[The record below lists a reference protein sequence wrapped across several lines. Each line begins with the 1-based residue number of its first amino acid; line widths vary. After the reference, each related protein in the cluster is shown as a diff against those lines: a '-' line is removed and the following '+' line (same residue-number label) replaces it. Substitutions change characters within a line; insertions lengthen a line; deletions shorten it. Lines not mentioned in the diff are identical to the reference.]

1 MLERLPDTP
10 LSVETEKEPENE
22 SPDKKWYVI
31 HTYAGYENRVE
42 TNLTRRVESMNM
54 KDRIFRILVPTEKEI
69 TSKGG
74 QKKTVE
80 KKVFPGYVM
89 VEMILDDDSGS
100 VVRNTPG
107 VTGFVGPG
115 SKPVSLS
122 EKEINRIMRQM
133 GMAAEGKPRIDF
145 EVGQVVRVIS
155 GPFKNFEGTVEEIN
169 QEKGTVKVLVSMF
182 GRETPV
188 ELGFHQVEKF

>member
-1 MLERLPDTP
+1 MWRGVSPPFFMDTQ
-10 LSVETEKEPENE
+10 TEMEIEIP
-22 SPDKKWYVI
+22 KKWYVI
-31 HTYAGYENRVE
+31 HTYSGYENRVE
-42 TNLTRRVESMNM
+42 TNLLRRVESMNM

-74 QKKTVE
+74 KKKTVE

-89 VEMILDDDSGS
+89 VEMVLDDDSWS

-145 EVGQVVRVIS
+145 ETGQVVRVIN

-188 ELGFHQVEKF
+188 ELGFHQVEKY

>member
-1 MLERLPDTP
+1 LERLPDEP
-10 LSVETEKEPENE
+10 LSAEEPQPEAENE
-22 SPDKKWYVI
+22 HPEKKWYVI

-42 TNLTRRVESMNM
+42 RNLLRRVESMNM

-80 KKVFPGYVM
+80 KKVFPGYIM
-89 VEMILDDDSGS
+89 VEMILDDDSWS

-122 EKEINRIMRQM
+122 EKEVNRIMRQM
-133 GMAAEGKPRIDF
+133 GMAAEGRPRIDF

-169 QEKGTVKVLVSMF
+169 QEKGTVKVLVSLF

>member
-1 MLERLPDTP
+1 
-10 LSVETEKEPENE
+10 LSAEEPQPEAENE
-22 SPDKKWYVI
+22 HPEKKWYVI

-42 TNLTRRVESMNM
+42 RNLLRRVESMNM

-80 KKVFPGYVM
+80 KKVFPGYIM
-89 VEMILDDDSGS
+89 VEMILDDDSWS

-122 EKEINRIMRQM
+122 EKEVNRIMRQM
-133 GMAAEGKPRIDF
+133 GMAAEGRPRIDF

-169 QEKGTVKVLVSMF
+169 QEKGTVKVLVSLF

>member
-1 MLERLPDTP
+1 VWRGVSPPFFMDTQ
-10 LSVETEKEPENE
+10 TEMEIEIP
-22 SPDKKWYVI
+22 KKWYVI
-31 HTYAGYENRVE
+31 HTYSGYENRVE
-42 TNLTRRVESMNM
+42 TNLLRRVESMNM

-74 QKKTVE
+74 KKKTVE

-89 VEMILDDDSGS
+89 VEMVLDDDSWS

-145 EVGQVVRVIS
+145 ETGQVVRVIN

-188 ELGFHQVEKF
+188 ELGFHQVEKY

>member
-1 MLERLPDTP
+1 MLERLPGSPFSMDIDAQR
-10 LSVETEKEPENE
+10 ETENE
-22 SPDKKWYVI
+22 DKKWYVI

-42 TNLTRRVESMNM
+42 TNLNRRVESMNM

-74 QKKTVE
+74 QKRTVE
-80 KKVFPGYVM
+80 KKVYPGYVM
-89 VEMILDDDSGS
+89 VEMILDDDSWS

-122 EKEINRIMRQM
+122 EKEINRIMRRM
-133 GMAAEGKPRIDF
+133 GMAAEGKARIDF

-188 ELGFHQVEKF
+188 ELGFHQVEKY

>member
-1 MLERLPDTP
+1 MERLPDEP
-10 LSVETEKEPENE
+10 LSAEEPQPEAENE
-22 SPDKKWYVI
+22 HPEKKWYVI

-42 TNLTRRVESMNM
+42 RNLLRRVESMNM
-54 KDRIFRILVPTEKEI
+54 KDRIFRILVPREKEI

-80 KKVFPGYVM
+80 KKVFPGYIM
-89 VEMILDDDSGS
+89 VEMILDDDSWS

-122 EKEINRIMRQM
+122 EKEVNRIMRQM
-133 GMAAEGKPRIDF
+133 GMAAEGRPRIDF

-169 QEKGTVKVLVSMF
+169 QEKGTVKVLVSLF

>member
-1 MLERLPDTP
+1 MSERLPGSPFSMETQTDT
-10 LSVETEKEPENE
+10 ENAA
-22 SPDKKWYVI
+22 KKWYVI

-42 TNLTRRVESMNM
+42 TNLARRVESMNM

-74 QKKTVE
+74 QKRTVE
-80 KKVFPGYVM
+80 KKVYPGYVM
-89 VEMILDDDSGS
+89 VEMVLDDDSWS

-122 EKEINRIMRQM
+122 EKEINRIMRRM
-133 GMAAEGKPRIDF
+133 GMAAEGKARIDF

-155 GPFKNFEGTVEEIN
+155 GPFKNFEGSVEEIN

-188 ELGFHQVEKF
+188 ELGFHQVEKY

>member
-1 MLERLPDTP
+1 MIMDIQTETD
-10 LSVETEKEPENE
+10 SETEAQ
-22 SPDKKWYVI
+22 KKWYVI
-31 HTYAGYENRVE
+31 HTYSGYENRVE
-42 TNLTRRVESMNM
+42 TNLLRRVESMNM
-54 KDRIFRILVPTEKEI
+54 QDRIFRILVPTEKEI

-74 QKKTVE
+74 KKKTVE
-80 KKVFPGYVM
+80 KKVYPGYIM
-89 VEMILDDDSGS
+89 VEMILDDDSWS
-100 VVRNTPG
+100 AVRNTPG

-115 SKPVSLS
+115 SRPVSLT

-169 QEKGTVKVLVSMF
+169 QEKGTAKVLVSMF

-188 ELGFHQVEKF
+188 ELGFHQVEKY

>member
-1 MLERLPDTP
+1 MLERLSSSPFSMDTQTQ
-10 LSVETEKEPENE
+10 VETG
-22 SPDKKWYVI
+22 DKKWYVI

-42 TNLTRRVESMNM
+42 TNLARRVESMNM
-54 KDRIFRILVPTEKEI
+54 KDSIFRILVPTEKEI

-80 KKVFPGYVM
+80 KKVYPGYVM
-89 VEMILDDDSGS
+89 VEMILDDDSWS

-145 EVGQVVRVIS
+145 EIGQVVRVIS

-188 ELGFHQVEKF
+188 ELEFHQVEKY